1 MKRLTHIAALVAAVI
16 ALAPPHARAQQ
27 DNPDYDRLRNMSR
40 EERIKAH
47 QERIERI
54 IRETRE
60 RQEREAAQQKEQQAS
75 QQQTQQQQ
83 QPPPQQQTPGA
94 PLPTGPVQPVAQDQ
108 QRRRDGQPQ
117 AQPAPAQATA
127 PTSARSEARALLYF
141 RPFDTVVNTG
151 EVFTT
156 EVIADSRDGDVDEM
170 TIRLDY
176 PPAILNPLAID
187 VSPSAELVGD
197 EVLYD
202 ADPEEGFVAL
212 RARFRQP
219 SKLKRDN
226 LATVYWE
233 ALQPTDTAEIRFGF
247 GKSHGTSL
255 RLAGRNILGT
265 DGGSADGVIHSNV
278 IVRSTRVR
286 PIAQKAGNK
295 GLLVANA
302 RIADPTAGIGLG
314 LESSRTSVRAGEQFT
329 VDIVLRNP
337 DLLPFN
343 RLMLYLQFDPAALE
357 VVDTDRGNWARDG
370 VNILDAFAHEDFPF
384 DFHRRNE
391 ANNATGEIVYEVAR
405 ELDPIRAEGP
415 VARVTFRALKNAPRT
430 DVVLVHNAPGIAPT
444 TDVQYLQQS
453 VLENRP
459 DGATALDGVAMQ
471 VFAAPEG
478 GGAPIL
484 RTPATRHQTA
494 AGADRRS
501 GAAGS
506 GGPATGGRGTTLI
519 ESTIRRSQ

>member
-1 MKRLTHIAALVAAVI
+1 MAF
-16 ALAPPHARAQQ
+16 APLQAKAQ

-60 RQEREAAQQKEQQAS
+60 RQEREAAQQKERQAS
-75 QQQTQQQQ
+75 QQQQPQ
-83 QPPPQQQTPGA
+83 QPPQQPAQAVPGT

-108 QRRRDGQPQ
+108 QRRRDGQQP
-117 AQPAPAQATA
+117 AQPTPAPAAA
-127 PTSARSEARALLYF
+127 ATSARSEARALLYF

-156 EVIADSRDGDVDEM
+156 EVIADSRDADVDELAL
-170 TIRLDY
+170 RLDY
-176 PPAILNPLAID
+176 PPAILNPLAVD
-187 VSPSAELVGD
+187 LSPSAELMGD

-202 ADPEEGFVAL
+202 TDPEEGFVAL
-212 RARFRQP
+212 RAHFRQP
-219 SKLKRDN
+219 SKLKRDT
-226 LATVYWE
+226 LATIYWE

-247 GKSHGTSL
+247 GKSHGTAL
-255 RLAGRNILGT
+255 RLSGRNILGT
-265 DGGSADGVIHSNV
+265 EGGDADGVIHSNV
-278 IVRSTRVR
+278 TVRSTRVR
-286 PIAQKAGNK
+286 PIAQKVGNK
-295 GLLVANA
+295 GLLVANS

-329 VDIVLRNP
+329 VDVLLKNP

-343 RLMLYLQFDPAALE
+343 RLMLYLQFDPATLE
-357 VVDTDRGNWARDG
+357 VVDTDRGNWARDR

-384 DFHRRNE
+384 DFHRRND
-391 ANNATGEIVYEVAR
+391 ANNTTGEIVYEVAR

-415 VARVTFRALKNAPRT
+415 VARVTFRALKDSPRT
-430 DVVLVHNAPGIAPT
+430 DIVLVHNAPGIAPT

-459 DGATALDGVAMQ
+459 DAATALDGVAMQ

-484 RTPATRHQTA
+484 RTPSARSQTA
-494 AGADRRS
+494 EGGRRS
-501 GAAGS
+501 SGVTRENGRTAA
-506 GGPATGGRGTTLI
+506 GGRGTTLI
-519 ESTIRRSQ
+519 ESTIGRSQ